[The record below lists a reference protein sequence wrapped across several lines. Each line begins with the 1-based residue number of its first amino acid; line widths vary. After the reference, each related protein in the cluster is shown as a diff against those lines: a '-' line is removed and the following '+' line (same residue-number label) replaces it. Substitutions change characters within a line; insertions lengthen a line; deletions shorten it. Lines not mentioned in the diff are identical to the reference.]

1 MPSAWLLRRSKFQ
14 FSCSVVSDS
23 LQPHGQQH
31 TRLPSLSPNS
41 QSLLCV
47 HWVGDAKLVSIG
59 LVMPSNHLIL
69 CRPLPFP
76 PSIFPGIRV
85 FSNELVLPIRWPKYW
100 SFSFSISPS
109 NEYSGL
115 KVKLLSRFR
124 LFATPWT
131 EAYQAPQSM
140 EFSRQE
146 YWSGLPFPSPEDLPN
161 PGSEPRSPALQA
173 DALP

>member
-1 MPSAWLLRRSKFQ
+1 MQSLHPLLLVGH
-14 FSCSVVSDS
+14 SVISDS
-23 LQPHGQQH
+23 LQPLGLQH
-31 TRLPSLSPNS
+31 TLLPCPSLSP
-41 QSLLCV
+41 SL
-47 HWVGDAKLVSIG
+47 SIG

-115 KVKLLSRFR
+115 KVKLLSRVR

-140 EFSRQE
+140 ELSRQE